1 MVEMIDLIKYTTTAA
16 LIAVLDLPW
25 LLLSNTFASGMI
37 RKIQGSEM
45 ELRAFPAII
54 VYFALAY
61 LAQIPKTAMD
71 AFLLGLCVYAVYD
84 FTNLATLA
92 KYDWRFAI
100 ADSLWGGILFT
111 IVHYALTYIK

>member
-1 MVEMIDLIKYTTTAA
+1 MNSLVKYATTAM

-25 LLLSNTFASGMI
+25 LLLSNTYASGMI
-37 RKIQGSEM
+37 RKIQGSEL
-45 ELRAFPAII
+45 ELRAFPAVI

-61 LAQIPKTAMD
+61 LALLPKTATE

-92 KYDWRFAI
+92 KYDWQFAI

-111 IVHYALTYIK
+111 IVYYALIYIKGL